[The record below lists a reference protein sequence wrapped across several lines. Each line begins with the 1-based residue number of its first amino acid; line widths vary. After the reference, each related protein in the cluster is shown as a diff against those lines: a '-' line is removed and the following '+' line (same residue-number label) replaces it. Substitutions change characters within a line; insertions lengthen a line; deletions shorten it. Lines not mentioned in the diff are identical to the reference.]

1 MKSEKMRSAPKII
14 FSCRATTAPKCDVH
28 MAFLRFFP
36 LLFRGFVKGFTPALG
51 RCCEGAVGFRV

>member
-1 MKSEKMRSAPKII
+1 MKSEKMRAAPKII

-36 LLFRGFVKGFTPALG
+36 LLFRVVKGFTPALG
-51 RCCEGAVGFRV
+51 RCCEVAIGFRV